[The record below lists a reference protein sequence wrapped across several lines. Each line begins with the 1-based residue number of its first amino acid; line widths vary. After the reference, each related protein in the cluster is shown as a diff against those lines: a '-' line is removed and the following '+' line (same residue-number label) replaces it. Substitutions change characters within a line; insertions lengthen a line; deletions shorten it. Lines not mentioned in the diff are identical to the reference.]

1 MIDSKDMKIQIGE
14 LLSKNGI
21 PFTEELT
28 SVDCEIETF
37 NPLIREALMN
47 TTELRCVIDDKTLA
61 ALMSLHPTNNYT
73 LSYTTETNIPKRKNK
88 RKRIQKKWNKKY
100 GFKLKTVR
108 MDGMKMKST
117 TDGDV
122 CEFEAVQEI

>member
-1 MIDSKDMKIQIGE
+1 MKIKDYLHE
-14 LLSKNGI
+14 YGI

-28 SVDCEIETF
+28 PSDYKIDS
-37 NPLIREALMN
+37 PLLREAVLYK
-47 TTELRCVIDDKTLA
+47 TVLRCEVDDKALA
-61 ALMSLHPTNNYT
+61 DLKRLIPSNNCT
-73 LSYTTETNIPKRKNK
+73 LSYTAETNIPNRKNK

-108 MDGMKMKST
+108 MDGMKMRSK

-122 CEFEAVQEI
+122 CEFEAVKDINER

>member
-21 PFTEELT
+21 SFTEELT

-37 NPLIREALMN
+37 NPLIKEALMN
-47 TTELRCVIDDKTLA
+47 TTELRCVIDDKTFA

-108 MDGMKMKST
+108 MDGMKMKAK

-122 CEFEAVQEI
+122 YEFEAVQEI